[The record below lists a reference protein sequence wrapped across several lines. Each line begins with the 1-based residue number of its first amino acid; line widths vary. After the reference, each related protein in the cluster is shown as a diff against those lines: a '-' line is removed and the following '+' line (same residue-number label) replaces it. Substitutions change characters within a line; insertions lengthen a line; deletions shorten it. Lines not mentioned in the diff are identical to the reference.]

1 MILFV
6 AWSAPSAIGLAGVG
20 VGGQA
25 GAEMTDFLIVLN
37 SRSVSYP
44 LRPLIAADSFRF
56 PARVWICLPL
66 QGCRE

>member
-1 MILFV
+1 VSPFPVNHFRQTDGFSLP

-37 SRSVSYP
+37 SRSVSRPP
-44 LRPLIAADSFRF
+44 LDPIGR
-56 PARVWICLPL
+56 C
-66 QGCRE
+66 

>member
-1 MILFV
+1 MSPFSVNHFRRIEDPSSP

-25 GAEMTDFLIVLN
+25 GAEMTDFLVVLN

-44 LRPLIAADSFRF
+44 PLDPSVR
-56 PARVWICLPL
+56 C
-66 QGCRE
+66 

>member
-1 MILFV
+1 MTLRPP

-37 SRSVSYP
+37 SRSVGLPP
-44 LRPLIAADSFRF
+44 LDP
-56 PARVWICLPL
+56 VV
-66 QGCRE
+66 